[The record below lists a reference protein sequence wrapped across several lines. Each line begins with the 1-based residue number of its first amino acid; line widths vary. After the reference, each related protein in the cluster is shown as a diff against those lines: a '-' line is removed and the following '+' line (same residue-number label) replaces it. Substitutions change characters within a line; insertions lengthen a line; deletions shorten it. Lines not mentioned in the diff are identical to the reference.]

1 MKRALTSTFLLLSA
15 LSAVSVP
22 ASFSSQEFSASD
34 DAKKVFGAVT
44 LPSDQPTKSIS
55 TSPSCGCIAGAVG
68 LPIDGKYWQVM
79 RLQRNRRWGHPD
91 LLRYIESLG
100 ERAHANG
107 WNGLLIGDMSQPRGG
122 PMVDGHA
129 SHQAGLDVDL
139 WLDEMPTRTLD
150 TSERNT
156 KMQASSV
163 LKPGTNVLDDRVWNE
178 KRAQFIRD
186 AAKDQA
192 VARIFVTPAIKRAL
206 CNCKSPSGSDTEWL
220 RRLRPWWDHDDHIH
234 VRLHSPDKKIGFEQD
249 APPPGD
255 GCGAEIDEWL
265 LKTARNINGDD
276 DSSSANKKP
285 VIRLDS
291 LPTGCIDVLKAPS
304 RI

>member
-1 MKRALTSTFLLLSA
+1 
-15 LSAVSVP
+15 
-22 ASFSSQEFSASD
+22 
-34 DAKKVFGAVT
+34 
-44 LPSDQPTKSIS
+44 
-55 TSPSCGCIAGAVG
+55 
-68 LPIDGKYWQVM
+68 
-79 RLQRNRRWGHPD
+79 
-91 LLRYIESLG
+91 
-100 ERAHANG
+100 
-107 WNGLLIGDMSQPRGG
+107 
-122 PMVDGHA
+122 MVDGHA

>member
-1 MKRALTSTFLLLSA
+1 MKK
-15 LSAVSVP
+15 AVSHLILVLCVAANAP
-22 ASFSSQEFSASD
+22 TAIGSTEINGGD

-44 LPSDQPTKSIS
+44 HPSDQPPRSIS
-55 TSPSCGCIAGAVG
+55 KSPTCGCLAGAVD
-68 LPIDGKYWQVM
+68 LPVNGKYWQVM
-79 RLQRNRRWGHPD
+79 RLQRNRMWGHPD
-91 LLRYIESLG
+91 LIKYIESLG

-107 WNGLLIGDMSQPRGG
+107 WNGLLVGDMSQPRGG

-129 SHQAGLDVDL
+129 SHQAGFDVDL
-139 WLDEMPTRTLD
+139 WLDRLLSLE
-150 TSERNT
+150 ERDI

-163 LKPGTNVLDDRVWNE
+163 LQSGTNALDSRVWNE

-186 AAKDQA
+186 AAKDEA

-206 CNCKSPSGSDTEWL
+206 CNCKRADGSDTEWL
-220 RRLRPWWDHDDHIH
+220 RRLRPWWGHDDHIH
-234 VRLHSPDKKIGFEQD
+234 VRLHAPDKKYAFEQE
-249 APPPGD
+249 PPPSGD

-265 LKTARNINGDD
+265 LKTVRNINGDD
-276 DSSSANKKP
+276 DNSSDNKKP

-291 LPTGCIDVLKAPS
+291 LPTGCIEVLNAPS

>member
-1 MKRALTSTFLLLSA
+1 MKRALTLLLLSA
-15 LSAVSVP
+15 YCA
-22 ASFSSQEFSASD
+22 ASMPLAMGSTELNGGD
-34 DAKKVFGAVT
+34 DAKKVFGAVM

-91 LLRYIESLG
+91 LIKYIESLG

-107 WNGLLIGDMSQPRGG
+107 WNGLLVGDMSQPRGG
-122 PMVDGHA
+122 PMFNGHA
-129 SHQAGLDVDL
+129 SHQAGIDVDI
-139 WLDEMPTRTLD
+139 WLDEMPERQLD
-150 TSERNT
+150 KEERNT

-163 LKPGTNVLDDRVWNE
+163 LKPGTNVLDDKVWND

-186 AAKDQA
+186 AAKDDA

-206 CNCKSPSGSDTEWL
+206 CNCKNPNGSDTEWL
-220 RRLRPWWDHDDHIH
+220 RRLRPWWGHDDHIH
-234 VRLHSPDKKIGFEQD
+234 VRLHSPDKKLGFEQE
-249 APPPGD
+249 PPPSGD
-255 GCGAEIDEWL
+255 GCGAEVEEWL

-276 DSSSANKKP
+276 DSSSSNKKP
-285 VIRLDS
+285 VVRLDS
-291 LPTGCIDVLKAPS
+291 LPTGCLDVLRAQS